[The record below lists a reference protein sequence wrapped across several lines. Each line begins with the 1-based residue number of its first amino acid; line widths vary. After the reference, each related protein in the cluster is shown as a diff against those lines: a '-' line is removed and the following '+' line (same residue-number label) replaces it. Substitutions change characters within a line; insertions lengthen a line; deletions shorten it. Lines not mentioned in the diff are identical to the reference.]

1 MSWLLDLISCNKG
14 GAKTGQT
21 KADLRKQRNVSE
33 GERYFFLQSLAAQ
46 FGAKGMGENEIHAAL
61 SAINQE
67 RCMPP
72 KQDHVLREL
81 AAWAARLAP
90 GSAQGAPNGPEP
102 INLLAFPLTDS
113 GNAERMVA
121 RFGPDVRYCHEMRR
135 FLAWD
140 GCRWNPDNSR
150 QVNYYAK
157 ETVRLLFAQTGSLP
171 EEQKRQLE
179 YRQAVETHARKS
191 ESAKGRRDAL
201 ECLSAEQKRIPIHE
215 PQLDPDP
222 LLLNCLTGT
231 IDLRTAELRE
241 HRREDLISKLIP
253 IAYDP
258 RAECPIFM
266 RFIHRIMG
274 HTNLDAEPTDEM
286 RHCNLFGT
294 FRRLLDV
301 QQQERPR
308 RFSSCFTGTETTAR
322 RRSSRSCE
330 RRLATASMP
339 AR

>member
-157 ETVRLLFAQTGSLP
+157 ETARLLFAQTGSLP

-179 YRQAVETHARKS
+179 YRQAVERHARKS

-201 ECLSAEQKRIPIHE
+201 ECLSAEQNRIPIHE

-222 LLLNCLTGT
+222 LLLPSQLTHSPGERIGVRRAPDT
-231 IDLRTAELRE
+231 FEDSDSPTAFLPRNTENLSPPPTLARQDGGISPLE
-241 HRREDLISKLIP
+241 TKSRGSSPPCRR
-253 IAYDP
+253 
-258 RAECPIFM
+258 
-266 RFIHRIMG
+266 
-274 HTNLDAEPTDEM
+274 
-286 RHCNLFGT
+286 
-294 FRRLLDV
+294 
-301 QQQERPR
+301 
-308 RFSSCFTGTETTAR
+308 AR
-322 RRSSRSCE
+322 
-330 RRLATASMP
+330 
-339 AR
+339 